1 MLLFSSELECH
12 PGLFL
17 TTFGNFGGD
26 KDHIFDFRVTCNFGD
41 YIKLMPD
48 IVEIPCSGDNGIY
61 VQEKGGVAG
70 PFCGKKMMPAFV
82 SKDVTVDIYIN
93 IEVPA
98 VSALN
103 ETPLKKNRNAP

>member
-1 MLLFSSELECH
+1 
-12 PGLFL
+12 
-17 TTFGNFGGD
+17 
-26 KDHIFDFRVTCNFGD
+26 
-41 YIKLMPD
+41 MPD
-48 IVEIPCSGDNGIY
+48 IIEIPCSGDNGIY

-82 SKDVTVDIYIN
+82 SKDVTVDVYIN

-103 ETPLKKNRNAP
+103 KAPFLS